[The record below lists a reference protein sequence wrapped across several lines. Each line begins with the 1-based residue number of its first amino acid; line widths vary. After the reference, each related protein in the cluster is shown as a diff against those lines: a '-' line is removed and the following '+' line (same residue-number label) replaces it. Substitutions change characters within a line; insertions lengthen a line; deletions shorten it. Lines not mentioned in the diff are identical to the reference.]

1 MQTKQWIK
9 EMTLT
14 EKPEKEKRAGGR
26 EGMSQRDLEE
36 YGVRDTVSENPR
48 KDGDLSFSGPR
59 ASVSSEEKI
68 WKKTVVMV

>member
-1 MQTKQWIK
+1 MDKGNDTDREARKGK
-9 EMTLT
+9 E
-14 EKPEKEKRAGGR
+14 GGR
-26 EGMSQRDLEE
+26 KGGNESERPG
-36 YGVRDTVSENPR
+36 RDTVSENPR

>member
-36 YGVRDTVSENPR
+36 YAVRESKKRWRPLVQWAQ
-48 KDGDLSFSGPR
+48 SFC
-59 ASVSSEEKI
+59 E
-68 WKKTVVMV
+68 